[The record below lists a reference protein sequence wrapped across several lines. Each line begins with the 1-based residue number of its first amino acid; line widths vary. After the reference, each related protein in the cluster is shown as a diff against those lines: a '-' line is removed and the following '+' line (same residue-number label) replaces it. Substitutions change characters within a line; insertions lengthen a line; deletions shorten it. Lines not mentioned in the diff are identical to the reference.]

1 MIRQVNIHDAKT
13 QFSKLIELTQAGEEF
28 IIAKSGKPVARLI
41 PIGQEQRKR
50 QLGLLDGAIQ
60 VPDDFNAPLPD
71 DVLATFEGRT

>member
-1 MIRQVNIHDAKT
+1 MTRQVNIHDAKT

-28 IIAKSGKPVARLI
+28 IIAKAGKPVARLI
-41 PIGQEQRKR
+41 PISQEPRKR

-60 VPDDFNAPLPD
+60 VPDDFNTPLPN

>member
-1 MIRQVNIHDAKT
+1 MNIHDAKT

-28 IIAKSGKPVARLI
+28 IIAKAGKPVARLI

-50 QLGLLDGAIQ
+50 QFGLLDGAIQ

-71 DVLATFEGRT
+71 DVLATFEGHT